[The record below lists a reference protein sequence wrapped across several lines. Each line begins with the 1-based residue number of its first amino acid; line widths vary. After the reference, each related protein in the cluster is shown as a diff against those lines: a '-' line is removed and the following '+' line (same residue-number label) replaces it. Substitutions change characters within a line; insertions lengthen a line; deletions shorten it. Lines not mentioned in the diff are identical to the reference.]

1 MALEDGVGLEG
12 LLLRADEVAGAE
24 ERRQQLGGRDERL
37 ERRSYRGRRSRD
49 VLAGLLLGDD
59 VDNVVD
65 AEVDGDV
72 VDVLGGRG
80 QEVLGAEGLVYR
92 ALTQQNL

>member
-12 LLLRADEVAGAE
+12 VLLRADEVAGAE
-24 ERRQQLGGRDERL
+24 ERRQQLGGRDE
-37 ERRSYRGRRSRD
+37 D

>member
-1 MALEDGVGLEG
+1 MAFEAGVGLEG
-12 LLLRADEVAGAE
+12 VLLRADEVAGAE

-37 ERRSYRGRRSRD
+37 ERRSYRGRRSQD